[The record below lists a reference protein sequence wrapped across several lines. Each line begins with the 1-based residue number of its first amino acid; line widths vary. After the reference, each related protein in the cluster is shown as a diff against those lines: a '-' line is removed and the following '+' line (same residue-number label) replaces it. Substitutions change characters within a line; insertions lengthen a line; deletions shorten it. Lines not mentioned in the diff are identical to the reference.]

1 MKPDSQLKFS
11 FPARETFYHST
22 CKDQMK
28 LFFRPCRNIPASIFT
43 QRLIKEEHA
52 NQGPRKSER

>member
-11 FPARETFYHST
+11 FPARETFYRPSGR
-22 CKDQMK
+22 DQLK

-43 QRLIKEEHA
+43 QRLIEEEHA
-52 NQGPRKSER
+52 NPCTRKSER